1 MQIRSLAPLGAA
13 CTLGVAAVFV
23 GVATASRAA
32 SPAHEVAVTIG
43 NRGPAVSG
51 PRTWRPGGA
60 RIAVRSQVADQELV
74 LLHFRPGYSYAR
86 FLADGARAHGRGA
99 AAHAALRRIFAE
111 TIFDGGVDLWRG
123 QSATFAVTVRT
134 GTYYLGEMT
143 QQPQF
148 VPIRVAG
155 APRVGRTVPAAAT
168 VTATDSGYR
177 IDRSTLPKA
186 GTITIRNRGARPHRL
201 NLIPVEQGTTRAELG
216 AYLRTTGARDN
227 APPPSFALNGPQL
240 GTADLSAHAQMQLIY
255 RLPAGEYALIDLNHD
270 MTSGRPEALE
280 GMYAIVTL
288 R

>member
-1 MQIRSLAPLGAA
+1 MQIRSLATLGAA
-13 CTLGVAAVFV
+13 CTLGVAAIFV
-23 GVATASRAA
+23 GAATASHAA
-32 SPAHEVAVTIG
+32 SPAHVVTVTIG

-51 PRTWRPGGA
+51 PRTWRPGAA

-86 FLADGARAHGRGA
+86 FLADGARAQGRNRA
-99 AAHAALRRIFAE
+99 ARAALRRIFAE

-123 QSATFAVTVRT
+123 QSATFAVAVRP
-134 GTYYLGEMT
+134 GIYYLGEMT
-143 QQPQF
+143 QRPQF
-148 VPIRVAG
+148 VPIHVAG
-155 APRVGRTVPAAAT
+155 APRTELTAPEVV

-186 GTITIRNRGARPHRL
+186 GTITIRNLGARPHRL
-201 NLIPVEQGTTRAELG
+201 NLIPVDQGTTRAELA
-216 AYLRTTGARDN
+216 AYLRATGARDN

-240 GTADLSAHAQMQLIY
+240 GTANLSAHAQMDLTY
-255 RLPAGEYALIDLNHD
+255 RLPAGEYALIDLNQD

>member
-13 CTLGVAAVFV
+13 CTLGVAAVFA

-32 SPAHEVAVTIG
+32 SPAPVVAVTIG
-43 NRGPAVSG
+43 SRGPAVSG
-51 PRTWRPGGA
+51 PTTWRPGAA
-60 RIAVRSQVADQELV
+60 RIAVRSQVADQEVV
-74 LLHFRPGYSYAR
+74 LLHFRAGYSYTR
-86 FLADGARAHGRGA
+86 FLADGARAHRRGTA
-99 AAHAALRRIFAE
+99 ARAALRRLFAE

-134 GTYYLGEMT
+134 GTYYLGELT
-143 QQPQF
+143 RRPQL
-148 VPIRVAG
+148 VPIHVAG
-155 APRVGRTVPAAAT
+155 EPREGRTVPSAT

-227 APPPSFALNGPQL
+227 APPPSFALDGPEL
-240 GTADLSAHAQMQLIY
+240 GTADLSAHAQMQLTY
-255 RLPAGEYALIDLNHD
+255 RLPAGEYAVIDLNHD

>member
-1 MQIRSLAPLGAA
+1 MQIRSLVPLGAA

-23 GVATASRAA
+23 GVATASRAP
-32 SPAHEVAVTIG
+32 SPAPVVAVSIG
-43 NRGPAVSG
+43 HHGPTVSG
-51 PRTWRPGGA
+51 PRTWRPGAA

-86 FLADGARAHGRGA
+86 FLADGARAQGRATA
-99 AAHAALRRIFAE
+99 ARAALRRIFTE

-123 QSATFAVTVRT
+123 QSAAFAVTLRP

-143 QQPQF
+143 QRPQL
-148 VPIRVAG
+148 VPIHVAG
-155 APRVGRTVPAAAT
+155 TPRTDRTSPAAV

-177 IDRSTLPKA
+177 ILRSTLPKA
-186 GTITIRNRGARPHRL
+186 GTIAIRNLGKRPHRL
-201 NLIPVEQGTTRAELG
+201 NLIPVDQGTTRAELG

-227 APPPSFALNGPQL
+227 APPPSFALDGPQL
-240 GTADLSAHAQMQLIY
+240 GTADLSAHAQMQLTY
-255 RLPAGEYALIDLNHD
+255 RLPAGRYALIDLNQD

>member
-13 CTLGVAAVFV
+13 CILSVAALFV
-23 GVATASRAA
+23 AASASRAA
-32 SPAHEVAVTIG
+32 SPPRAVAVTIG

-51 PRTWRPGGA
+51 PRTWHPGTA

-143 QQPQF
+143 QRPQF
-148 VPIRVAG
+148 VPIHVAG
-155 APRVGRTVPAAAT
+155 APREGRTVPAAT
-168 VTATDSGYR
+168 VTASDSGYR

-186 GTITIRNRGARPHRL
+186 GTITIRNRGSRPHRL
-201 NLIPVEQGTTRAELG
+201 NLIPVEQGTTRAELA

-227 APPPSFALNGPQL
+227 APPPSFALDGPQL
-240 GTADLSAHAQMQLIY
+240 GTADLSTHAQMQITY
-255 RLPAGEYALIDLNHD
+255 RLPAGEYALIELNHD